1 MAGDVGLEAEASLIR
16 EYAAELVPGLLQT
29 EDYYREFLST
39 APADPGTARILELGA
54 LQGVTVQ
61 VLPFTAGAHPA
72 MEGPFSIL
80 GFPEPVDPDVVY
92 LENQAG
98 SVYLE
103 DADEIDR
110 YAQVITHLIARALS
124 PDDSASLIR
133 NVAASL

>member
-1 MAGDVGLEAEASLIR
+1 
-16 EYAAELVPGLLQT
+16 
-29 EDYYREFLST
+29 
-39 APADPGTARILELGA
+39 
-54 LQGVTVQ
+54 
-61 VLPFTAGAHPA
+61 

-110 YAQVITHLIARALS
+110 YSQVITHLIAKALS
-124 PDDSASLIR
+124 PDDSARLIR
-133 NVAASL
+133 NVTASL